1 MIISDRW
8 HLSPHRSLRKTLHLL
23 RALSDMLPTSSPVSP
38 VTYFALDL
46 DGNELR
52 RTLTEVQNSDI
63 GPFLSGKV
71 ETKGLWGTY
80 ENGFEFILAGGLG
93 SSDKRGGSTPLSQ
106 ATSGANTISTTCSG
120 QPPIHFFF
128 LGSTIGS
135 FHRGDDAQFL
145 RNIPLRP
152 GDTLLLALSHD
163 NKREEFERA
172 YNDPKGLNRAFTMNG
187 LDAAGK
193 ALGIPGLFGHD
204 NWDSFKRYNDDK
216 RMSS

>member
-1 MIISDRW
+1 
-8 HLSPHRSLRKTLHLL
+8 
-23 RALSDMLPTSSPVSP
+23 MLPTSSPVPP

-46 DGNELR
+46 DGDELR
-52 RTLTEVQNSDI
+52 RTLTEIHNSDI

-80 ENGFEFILAGGLG
+80 ENGFEFVLAGGLD
-93 SSDKRGGSTPLSQ
+93 SSDKRGGPTPLPR
-106 ATSGANTISTTCSG
+106 ATSGANTVSATCPG

-128 LGSTIGS
+128 LGGTIGS
-135 FHRGDDAQFL
+135 FHRGEDAQFL
-145 RNIPLRP
+145 RSIPLRP
-152 GDTLLLALSHD
+152 RDTLLLALSHD
-163 NKREEFERA
+163 NKRQEFERA

-193 ALGIPGLFGHD
+193 ALGSPGLFDHD